1 MGVKRDSDVNIRLHS
16 KWVQYQFCKGISV
29 VTGGHMTS
37 YWPIRFEN
45 EQQAYNKYLYHIH
58 FDVIFLLKYENAVS

>member
-1 MGVKRDSDVNIRLHS
+1 MGVKWDSDVNMRLHS

-29 VTGGHMTS
+29 DTGDHMTS

-45 EQQAYNKYLYHIH
+45 EQQAYNNSTDGGQILIQ
-58 FDVIFLLKYENAVS
+58 I